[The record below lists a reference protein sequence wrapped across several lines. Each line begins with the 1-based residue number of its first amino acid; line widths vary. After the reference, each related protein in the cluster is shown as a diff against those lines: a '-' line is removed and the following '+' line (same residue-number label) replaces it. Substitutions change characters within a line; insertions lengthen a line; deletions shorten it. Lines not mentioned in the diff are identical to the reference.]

1 MFGRAADID
10 ALFSPKGPTA
20 REPSAG
26 NPEKPIEVFA
36 SGDQS
41 LNFEQNFILG
51 RNPFLPLSGLRHPT
65 DRTRSFG
72 WFDR

>member
-1 MFGRAADID
+1 VFGRPADID

-20 REPSAG
+20 REPSAR
-26 NPEKPIEVFA
+26 NPEKGIEVFA

-51 RNPFLPLSGLRHPT
+51 
-65 DRTRSFG
+65 
-72 WFDR
+72 